1 MNRIEDIISEIKEL
15 PKAND
20 PRPYGLIEFGRRQT
34 IAHSFIIHKFLQVG
48 GMLAVTEDGTRTIR
62 GGKQVDCTYIV
73 AILYN
78 FEEDVMVSGFFR
90 LDDDKGVR
98 IFDKFMAV
106 STCLEEYE
114 RLLEWIKDGRS
125 EFNLHKVIKK
135 HRELLKSAP
144 HASAV

>member
-20 PRPYGLIEFGRRQT
+20 PRPYGLVEFGRRQA
-34 IAHSFIIHKFLQVG
+34 IAHSFIIDKFLQVG
-48 GMLAVTEDGTRTIR
+48 GEIATEDGTRTIR
-62 GGKQVDCTYIV
+62 GGKQVTSTYVV

-78 FEEDVMVSGFFR
+78 FEEDVAVRGYFR
-90 LDDDKGVR
+90 PDDDKGMG

-114 RLLEWIKDGRS
+114 RLLKWINDGRS
-125 EFNLHKVIKK
+125 EFNLPKVIKK
-135 HRELLKSAP
+135 HRELLRA
-144 HASAV
+144 A